1 MNTILSNWWVFFGAL
16 AFVLAIVNIARSLM
30 GKTKGWETLMLLS
43 LSGGILT
50 IIAEYQMISRW
61 ALAGDWSAI
70 QDVAPSMGGMLLWLA
85 LFGIVLN
92 AVVLYLNVKK
102 G

>member
-61 ALAGDWSAI
+61 ALASDWSAI

>member
-1 MNTILSNWWVFFGAL
+1 MYWMLLGAL
-16 AFVLAIVNIARSLM
+16 AFILVIVNIVRCWI
-30 GKTKGWETLMLLS
+30 GKAKGWEVLMFLS
-43 LSGGILT
+43 LSSGALALV
-50 IIAEYQMISRW
+50 AEYQMISRW
-61 ALAGDWSAI
+61 ALASDWSAI
-70 QDVAPSMGGMLLWLA
+70 QDVAPSMGGILLWLA